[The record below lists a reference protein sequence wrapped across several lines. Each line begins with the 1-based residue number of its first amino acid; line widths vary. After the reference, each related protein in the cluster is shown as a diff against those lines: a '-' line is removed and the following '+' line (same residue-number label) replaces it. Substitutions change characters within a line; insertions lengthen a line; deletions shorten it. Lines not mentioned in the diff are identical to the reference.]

1 MEVSAGERTEITTS
15 CTENV
20 SLEENS
26 ALDLQ
31 SQKSQQVVNP
41 LGIGGAGGVA
51 LSVAVLHG
59 DCFPN

>member
-15 CTENV
+15 CRGNLG
-20 SLEENS
+20 LEENS

-51 LSVAVLHG
+51 LFAAVLHG